1 MKILKAHNL
10 DVTYT
15 YNIDV
20 EKNNC
25 IKYFFWFWNVIDVKL
40 ADDMLNMKAPM
51 IPLFFLNQIPYIL
64 IPSFPFSVEYVSMV
78 FKFAWRCK
86 LVYSYIITFDY

>member
-1 MKILKAHNL
+1 MKILKAHIL

-25 IKYFFWFWNVIDVKL
+25 IKYFV
-40 ADDMLNMKAPM
+40 
-51 IPLFFLNQIPYIL
+51 
-64 IPSFPFSVEYVSMV
+64 
-78 FKFAWRCK
+78 
-86 LVYSYIITFDY
+86 

>member
-51 IPLFFLNQIPYIL
+51 IPLFFLNQIPCQVFL
-64 IPSFPFSVEYVSMV
+64 SVLNTSLWYLNLLEDVN
-78 FKFAWRCK
+78 
-86 LVYSYIITFDY
+86 

>member
-1 MKILKAHNL
+1 MKILKAHIL

-25 IKYFFWFWNVIDVKL
+25 IKYFFWFWNVIDVEL

-51 IPLFFLNQIPYIL
+51 IPLF
-64 IPSFPFSVEYVSMV
+64 S
-78 FKFAWRCK
+78 
-86 LVYSYIITFDY
+86 